1 MGWRSVWSSGI
12 SRSGAT
18 YTWHPSAGKAWRD
31 VGTANNTRNGLDM
44 PALSEALK
52 YITDPVYV
60 VMLVLI
66 FLQQRQIASF
76 VTIIKDYSS
85 AITELSTLVKIMIS
99 KGPS

>member
-1 MGWRSVWSSGI
+1 
-12 SRSGAT
+12 
-18 YTWHPSAGKAWRD
+18 
-31 VGTANNTRNGLDM
+31 M

-52 YITDPVYV
+52 YITDPVYI

>member
-1 MGWRSVWSSGI
+1 
-12 SRSGAT
+12 
-18 YTWHPSAGKAWRD
+18 
-31 VGTANNTRNGLDM
+31 M